1 MISKLFKF
9 PTTSLDSFILLVNEV
24 FTKSFSFILF
34 WFLGIKLL
42 NIEFKEFLL
51 EMPFIFI
58 FSSVLSF
65 GVSTFFL
72 DQKKSDNNTFKS
84 QTTFSLGLV
93 LVINLTTVTILSLCF
108 FLNLINL
115 NYLIVFLVAVS
126 LNINTILSE
135 YFFVYKKYRVM
146 GLTSISPKLLFFIGL
161 FFLEEYYFINNN
173 IVYLLLLFSHLVSS
187 FHIIFNININFTLND
202 IIKYF
207 KFAWILTLQPFLIY
221 LAYVSFRYFI
231 DISDDSNYLIEF
243 SIIQT
248 FMGIF
253 AFLVSIAN
261 RFVIHDLYESIIINS
276 VNKFVTQKFS
286 FFNKLFFLFS
296 FLYLNIVVYYS
307 NMNLDIDITLTLF
320 VGMYF
325 MIIASLLNYM
335 SQYYKSIILF
345 NKEFAFILKVNLA
358 SSFITIILSYFSL
371 ILKINILY
379 SFSVVIV
386 NLILFMFYKSKI
398 DQFFFN
404 KLISS
409 NFIYKMMILL
419 SLFFLLEYLVYSL
432 NFFVIPINILI
443 LFFIFLDLTN
453 YCFKNKLLIFNNKS

>member
-1 MISKLFKF
+1 MLVKF
-9 PTTSLDSFILLVNEV
+9 SNLRLDNFILLVNEV

-42 NIEFKEFLL
+42 DIELKEFLL

-93 LVINLTTVTILSLCF
+93 LVINLIIVTILSLCF
-108 FLNLINL
+108 FLNFINF

-126 LNINTILSE
+126 LNINAILSE

-146 GLTSISPKLLFFIGL
+146 ALTSITPKLLFFTGL
-161 FFLEEYYFINNN
+161 LFLDEYYFVNKN
-173 IVYLLLLFSHLVSS
+173 IVYLLIIFSHIVSS
-187 FHIIFNININFTLND
+187 FHIIFNINIKFTLND

-207 KFAWILTLQPFLIY
+207 KFAWILTLQPFLLY

-253 AFLVSIAN
+253 AFLISIAN
-261 RFVIHDLYESIIINS
+261 RFVIHDLYESLITNS
-276 VNKFVTQKFS
+276 VNKFVTQKFLL
-286 FFNKLFFLFS
+286 FNKLFFLFS

-307 NMNLDIDITLTLF
+307 TMKLDIGITLTLF
-320 VGMYF
+320 VAMF
-325 MIIASLLNYM
+325 FIIIASLLNFI
-335 SQYYKSIILF
+335 SQYYKSIIIF
-345 NKEFAFILKVNLA
+345 NKKFAFILNVNLA
-358 SSFITIILSYFSL
+358 SSVITIILSYLSL
-371 ILKINILY
+371 ILKINVLY
-379 SFSVVIV
+379 SFSIVIV
-386 NLILFMFYKSKI
+386 NLILFMFYKSKV
-398 DQFFFN
+398 DQSFFN
-404 KLISS
+404 KLVPS
-409 NFIYKMMILL
+409 NFIFKMMFLL
-419 SLFFLLEYLVYSL
+419 SVFFLLEYFIYIS
-432 NFFVIPINILI
+432 NFFVITINILI
-443 LFFIFLDLTN
+443 LICIFLDLTN
-453 YCFKNKLLIFNNKS
+453 YLLKNKLLNFNLKS